1 MTFHAFNYSNPV
13 EAHDAMCE
21 RLIWGDTPG
30 RDYDWTHGT
39 EVGLHNVGIHCKTI
53 DFEYDLKR
61 LWVPP
66 SRWSMMVRQYI
77 DPDALDDC
85 LAKIEE
91 RMSGP
96 KYGGRK
102 GRGISTLRLAEVD
115 IDNDDIF
122 RGLNYD
128 EDDITFLKT
137 RMVQGKGTGRGVRRR
152 WGSCMLNMSFRSTPV
167 PTVSLHS
174 RTTYFGYL
182 ALVDIAVARTFAEEC
197 AAITDIPIKDIE
209 FVWTLDLAQFH
220 GFRSLAWALG
230 DDDIRAMADEDV
242 DRRFEFKPARAKG
255 NQPGY
260 RKLLDGY
267 ARILKS
273 DRAGTLYGDESF
285 SSFARIRRRLHVEV
299 FGTEYAKQFEG
310 GTRNRGG
317 HNAFPPLPS
326 TWVSTLDFSAL
337 NKGVAMTEDMDEDD
351 ED

>member
-1 MTFHAFNYSNPV
+1 MFHAYSFPDPV
-13 EAHDAMCE
+13 AAHDAMCE

-30 RDYDWTHGT
+30 VDYDWTHGT
-39 EVGLHNVGIHCKTI
+39 EVGLHNIGIHCDTI

-85 LAKIEE
+85 LDKIEE
-91 RMSGP
+91 RMAGR
-96 KYGGRK
+96 YAGRK
-102 GRGISTLRLAEVD
+102 GRGISVLRTGEHDVT
-115 IDNDDIF
+115 
-122 RGLNYD
+122 
-128 EDDITFLKT
+128 EDDILAGIDADHDDISFLKT
-137 RMVQGKGTGRGVRRR
+137 RMVQGRGTGRGVRRR
-152 WGSCMLNMSFRSTPV
+152 WGSCMLNLAFRANPV

-182 ALVDIAVARTFAEEC
+182 ALVDMAVARTFGEEC
-197 AAITDIPIKDIE
+197 AARTGIPLSKIQ

-230 DDDIRAMADEDV
+230 DDEIRAMADGDV
-242 DRRFEFKPARAKG
+242 DQRLTFKPRLAPG

-260 RKLLDGY
+260 RKMLDGY

-285 SSFARIRRRLHVEV
+285 SSFARIRRRFHTEV
-299 FGTEYAKQFEG
+299 FGTEYASQFEG
-310 GTRNRGG
+310 GSRNRGG
-317 HNAFPPLPS
+317 KASFDPLPS
-326 TWVSTLDFSAL
+326 TWVSSLDFSAL
-337 NKGVAMTEDMDEDD
+337 NKKTRGTPDLDDELDD

>member
-1 MTFHAFNYSNPV
+1 MFHAYNFPDPV
-13 EAHDAMCE
+13 AAHDAMCE
-21 RLIWGDTPG
+21 QLIWGDTPG
-30 RDYDWTHGT
+30 KDWDWTHGT

-53 DFEYDLKR
+53 DFEYDLKW

-77 DPDALDDC
+77 DPEALDDC

-96 KYGGRK
+96 RYGGRK
-102 GRGISTLRLAEVD
+102 GRGIATLRTGEHNLT
-115 IDNDDIF
+115 
-122 RGLNYD
+122 
-128 EDDITFLKT
+128 EDDILAGIDADHDDITYLKT

-152 WGSCMLNMSFRSTPV
+152 WGSCMLNLSFRSNPV
-167 PTVSLHS
+167 PTISLHS

-197 AAITDIPIKDIE
+197 SAITGIPLADIE

-242 DRRFEFKPARAKG
+242 DQRLTFKPGRAPG

-285 SSFARIRRRLHVEV
+285 SSFARIRRRFHVEV
-299 FGTEYAKQFEG
+299 FGPEYAKQFEG

-326 TWVSTLDFSAL
+326 TWVSTLDFSTL
-337 NKGVAMTEDMDEDD
+337 SKGASTPLDDMDDD